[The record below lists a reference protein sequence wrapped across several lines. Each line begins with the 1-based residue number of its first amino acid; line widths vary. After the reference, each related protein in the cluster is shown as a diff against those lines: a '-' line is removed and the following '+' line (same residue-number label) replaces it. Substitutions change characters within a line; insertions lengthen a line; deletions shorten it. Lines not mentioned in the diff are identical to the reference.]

1 MATGR
6 IPTTA
11 NSPLTAKGDI
21 FTFSTGSAKLAVGN
35 NGETLVADSAATV
48 GLRYSAI
55 PSASNPI
62 INSAFDIWQR
72 GTSSTTTGGYAADR
86 WYAANNGNSTYSR
99 QTTGD
104 TTNLPSIQY
113 CARLARNSGATSTD
127 GTNFIYNFESTDSI
141 PFAGKTVTLSFYARK
156 GANLSDT
163 IKVFLISGTGTD
175 QNYWTTGFTGGATVA
190 SADITSSIT
199 TSWVRYTATGNVAAT
214 ATQLGIQ
221 IEKKNVGTAGAAD
234 YVEVTG
240 VMVNIGSVALPY
252 RRNSGTLQGELA
264 ACQRYYYLAASG
276 NTLPIA
282 SAFSNSATLM
292 RSVIPFPVTMRTT
305 VSLVATNGT
314 NYYLY
319 RSFAGDDLFNSLT
332 IGDAGTNSCSVFNNT
347 EIASTSGQ
355 GGYILTNNASASV
368 AFSAEL

>member
-1 MATGR
+1 MALNRNGSPEGSISKKIVTTKGDL
-6 IPTTA
+6 ITATA
-11 NSPLTAKGDI
+11 NAIPSRLAAGSDGD
-21 FTFSTGSAKLAVGN
+21 
-35 NGETLVADSAATV
+35 TLVADSAATV

-86 WYAANNGNSTYSR
+86 WYAANNANSTYSR

-104 TTNLPSIQY
+104 TTNLPSIQF

-156 GANLSDT
+156 GANLSSDFNVYLHT
-163 IKVFLISGTGTD
+163 GTGTD
-175 QNYWTTGFTGGATVA
+175 QNYWTGFTGSATPINSGNIA
-190 SADITSSIT
+190 STLT
-199 TSWVRYTATGNVAAT
+199 TSWVRYSYTGTVAST
-214 ATQLGIQ
+214 ATQLAIQ
-221 IEKKNVGTAGAAD
+221 IFKANAGTAGAAD

-264 ACQRYYYLAASG
+264 AAMRYYYKVTNPFAVSVNQSATQTSFVLPYPVEMRVAPTATYSAAS
-276 NTLPIA
+276 TFYIA
-282 SAFSNSATLM
+282 SNSSGGATA
-292 RSVIPFPVTMRTT
+292 
-305 VSLVATNGT
+305 VATNT
-314 NYYLY
+314 AKTFQLAVN
-319 RSFAGDDLFNSLT
+319 LT
-332 IGDAGTNSCSVFNNT
+332 
-347 EIASTSGQ
+347 TSGQ
-355 GGYILTNNASASV
+355 TAFNAGFISNNGTSTIEV
-368 AFSAEL
+368 SAEL